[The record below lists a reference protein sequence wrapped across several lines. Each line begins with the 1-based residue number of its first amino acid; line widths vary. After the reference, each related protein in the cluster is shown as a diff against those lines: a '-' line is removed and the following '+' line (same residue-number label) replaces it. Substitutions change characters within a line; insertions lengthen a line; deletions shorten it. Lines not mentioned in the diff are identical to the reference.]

1 MGGSISLPPCRSG
14 KMQQLDVVALV
25 GHVQQPNPGGQHDS
39 PGHILHPPM
48 VLCCVGHIGYFNI
61 FSKTIMYFNIMVKWF
76 SLLEARVSDRGLLRN
91 SYSLG

>member
-1 MGGSISLPPCRSG
+1 MIRRIRTSSAAAAPVSRGCRSSPKATTVATEACWRVQWEKRAG
-14 KMQQLDVVALV
+14 KRN
-25 GHVQQPNPGGQHDS
+25 H
-39 PGHILHPPM
+39 
-48 VLCCVGHIGYFNI
+48 GYFNI